1 MDYNSAIKGKER
13 NAVKKLSR
21 TVCLVAFL
29 IVVALFARKNRN
41 EEDEVC
47 A

>member
-1 MDYNSAIKGKER
+1 M
-13 NAVKKLSR
+13 KKLSH